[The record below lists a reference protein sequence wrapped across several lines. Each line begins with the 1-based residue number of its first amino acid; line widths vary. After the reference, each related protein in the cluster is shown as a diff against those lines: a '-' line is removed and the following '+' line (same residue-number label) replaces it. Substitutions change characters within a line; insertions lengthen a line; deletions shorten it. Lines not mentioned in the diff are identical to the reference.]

1 MLNYDGTSNQS
12 KTIPIEVEQLELKD
26 TDFNVAFGIMSFN
39 PFKVFKDD
47 DLKGYITLK
56 ADVLNWDFRS
66 GDYRKNPLSF
76 RQCTED
82 DL

>member
-26 TDFNVAFGIMSFN
+26 TDFNVAFGIMSLKS
-39 PFKVFKDD
+39 FKILKDD

-56 ADVLNWDFRS
+56 AEVL
-66 GDYRKNPLSF
+66 
-76 RQCTED
+76 
-82 DL
+82 